1 MSVVLL
7 PPGLYQVS
15 PSNQQNVET
24 TSVIKEYLRIKRS
37 ALQILQV
44 FLWTTFQFKGNP
56 NKYCSGEIIIMMTL
70 MLVKPTSY
78 LIGSMIGW
86 MVAGIIWLGG
96 ALTSF

>member
-1 MSVVLL
+1 VSVVRCSSSQV
-7 PPGLYQVS
+7 YQVS

-24 TSVIKEYLRIKRS
+24 TSY
-37 ALQILQV
+37 QGILANQV
-44 FLWTTFQFKGNP
+44 VCH
-56 NKYCSGEIIIMMTL
+56 KYCRFFFGQIQFFLGEIIIMMTL

-86 MVAGIIWLGG
+86 MIAGITWLGG